1 MTRWDGM
8 DRVRTGLT
16 GLGAVFLFTL
26 AASLLFG
33 GEPSAESRQ
42 AAQEKAPGE
51 TLAQL
56 GVAPGSEKD
65 KKDKQVLPPE
75 PAPATPLDAPLG
87 APLDAPLGPDGLPLA
102 PGNGL
107 QQESSDVAGIGN
119 SDGREVP
126 AGSVTGPVKD
136 ENGRRLLEI
145 NRSGDRRIEV

>member
-75 PAPATPLDAPLG
+75 PAPATPLDAPL
-87 APLDAPLGPDGLPLA
+87 DAPLGPDGLPLA